1 MNRAALLFIAAAS
14 ALSIAAPASADAL
27 TEAHHRAL
35 KHFTHNE
42 SGVKDAIWT
51 SPTMIKLGMLD
62 NGTPRDGFALYACEV
77 LSQYGFKGKAIRVQI
92 IDIAKLVRTN
102 KWTKLGEASCL

>member
-27 TEAHHRAL
+27 TEAHHQAL
-35 KHFTHNE
+35 EHFTRNE
-42 SGVKDAIWT
+42 PGVKDAIWT

-77 LSQYGFKGKAIRVQI
+77 LYQHGLKGKSIRVQI

-102 KWTKLGEASCL
+102 KWAKLGEARCL